1 MCASQVC
8 DILRYKHLL
17 DNCDLIDVALCRSGP
32 GILGFGFS
40 ANGQKTTLTAAAR
53 SGALAVS
60 YYFRKS
66 FVVSGVPDG
75 SSIVGYLNYLVDD
88 GAVVYVNG
96 VEVSKAEPAESI
108 FCTFPPPHRPAY
120 PRIARGLFRELPAGA
135 GH

>member
-1 MCASQVC
+1 MIHTAVSLGLERQGYKELSNSCVRGYKRCQTHVYEATSAFKLMCA
-8 DILRYKHLL
+8 RRPPWHPPLL
-17 DNCDLIDVALCRSGP
+17 VSRSGP
-32 GILGFGFS
+32 GILGFGFTGS
-40 ANGQKTTLTAAAR
+40 GQKTTLTAAAR

-96 VEVSKAEPAESI
+96 VEVSN
-108 FCTFPPPHRPAY
+108 
-120 PRIARGLFRELPAGA
+120 LP
-135 GH
+135 